1 MLRRAARIGLA
12 AAIAVPLT
20 SLAILS
26 GCREPSRP
34 PMQTAAETSSSDATE
49 AVDVKPPTEEE
60 RAVAKERLEKAI
72 AAHGGPIRLRRL
84 RSQVQKLKGKMHV
97 PQTDQMEHSDQELR
111 LKFPDRMRLDIKLY
125 VEGVSQ
131 TISVGIDGD
140 SGWMGAGPSIR
151 DMTTEQYREVRE
163 EIYLRRVQSLLPL
176 LDKDEF
182 IIRPIADDMVDGK
195 KVIGIQVGSKNHFP
209 VKLYFDAETNFLV
222 RMLGPFREGGQVAER
237 SMVFLAHKPFDE
249 IMMPTQFIQKRAG
262 LTQVDCQVEY
272 RFPPDIDAKEFA
284 KPKE

>member
-12 AAIAVPLT
+12 AAMPVPLLT
-20 SLAILS
+20 LAILS
-26 GCREPSRP
+26 GCRESSRP
-34 PMQTAAETSSSDATE
+34 PMQTAAETASSDTIE
-49 AVDVKPPTEEE
+49 AVEVKPPTEEE

-84 RSQVQKLKGKMHV
+84 RSQVQKLKGKIHV
-97 PQTDQMEHSDQELR
+97 PQTGQMEHNDQELR
-111 LKFPDRMRLDIKLY
+111 LKFPDKMRLDIKLY

-140 SGWMGAGPSIR
+140 SGWSGAGPSVR

-182 IIRPIADDMVDGK
+182 IIRPIDGSDVNGEK
-195 KVIGIQVGSKNHFP
+195 TVGVLVGAKDHFP
-209 VKLYFDAETNFLV
+209 VKLYFNEKNLLV

-237 SMVFLAHKPFDE
+237 SMVFLGHKSFDE
-249 IMMPTQFIQKRAG
+249 IIMPTQFIQKRAG

-272 RFPPDIDAKEFA
+272 KFPPDIDAKEFA